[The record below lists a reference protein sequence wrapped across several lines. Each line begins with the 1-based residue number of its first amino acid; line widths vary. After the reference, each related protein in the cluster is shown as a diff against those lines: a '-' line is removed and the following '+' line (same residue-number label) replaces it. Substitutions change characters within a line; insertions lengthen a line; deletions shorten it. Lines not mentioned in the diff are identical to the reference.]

1 MSDDIASSASRL
13 LRIFRQELSRAGK
26 GIVNVTLMVHR
37 QADPDALCS
46 ASGLSS
52 VLAKSFPQTQFAFKI
67 VAPQGASS
75 LGSDV
80 CTKLGIKFEERL
92 NATIFAECDLL
103 VVLDTGDIRLL
114 DPYVENIRSS
124 PANKIVIDHHAAS
137 ALAGSWPH
145 FNHVLVDSKA
155 TSVCEIIA
163 NGFKQDSF
171 DARAGKTLLVGLLF
185 DSQHLG
191 IATAATLEAAL
202 KLVRAGAEIEEA
214 KSVLR
219 RMPDRSE
226 TLAKI
231 KSAQRVQYEEFEGFI
246 FLKTEVSSF
255 HASVARMLLDLGG
268 DVGIAFGKSEG
279 EARLSVR
286 CTQAFHKKTG
296 IDFGAVSR
304 EISESS
310 GLLGGG
316 HPTAASIAGAAD
328 PQTIETELISSI
340 KLALQKKW

>member
-13 LRIFRQELSRAGK
+13 FHIFRQELSRAAK
-26 GIVNVTLMVHR
+26 DSVNVILMVHR

-52 VLAKSFPQTQFAFKI
+52 VLTNSFPRIQFAFKI

-75 LGSDV
+75 LGGDV
-80 CTKLGIKFEERL
+80 CTKLGIKFEEKL
-92 NATIFAECDLL
+92 DVAIFSDCDLL

-171 DARAGKTLLVGLLF
+171 DTGAAKALLVGLLF

-191 IATAATLEAAL
+191 IATATTLEAAL
-202 KLVRAGAEIEEA
+202 KLVRAGVEIEEA
-214 KSVLR
+214 KTVLR
-219 RMPDRSE
+219 RIPDRSE
-226 TLAKI
+226 TLARI

-246 FLKTEVSSF
+246 FLRTEVSSF
-255 HASVARMLLDLGG
+255 HASAARMLLDLGG
-268 DVGIAFGKSEG
+268 DVGIAFGKNEA

-286 CTQAFHKKTG
+286 SAQSFYKKTG
-296 IDFGAVSR
+296 IDLGTVSR

-310 GLLGGG
+310 GLVGGG
-316 HPTAASIAGAAD
+316 HPTAASISGVVD
-328 PQTIETELISSI
+328 PQTIATRLISSI
-340 KLALQKKW
+340 KSALQKK